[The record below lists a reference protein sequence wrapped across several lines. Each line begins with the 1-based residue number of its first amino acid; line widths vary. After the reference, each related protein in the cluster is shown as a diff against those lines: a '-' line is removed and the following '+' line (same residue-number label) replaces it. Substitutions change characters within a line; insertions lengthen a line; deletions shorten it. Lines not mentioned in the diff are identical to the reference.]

1 MRDLGPATRLD
12 NTRPCSLSGCASRAS
27 QPMGTARSKAEPKAT
42 SLGRY
47 PGAASRKGSGSMF
60 WKSQG
65 GGPWGSGPRGGGPW
79 GGNRGSGGG
88 PGPRGRGP
96 QPPDFEDLLRRSQ
109 DRFRRV
115 LPGGFGTG
123 TGIAVVVIA
132 VLVIWLASGFYRV
145 LPDEV
150 GVVLRFGAYD
160 RTTQP
165 GLNYHLPSPIET
177 VLTPSVTRV
186 NRTEIGYRSGETETG
201 QAGVRQEPE
210 EALML
215 TGDENIVDINFTV
228 FWVINDAKAYLFN
241 IRDPELTVKSAAESA
256 MREVVGETPIA
267 QALAEGRGKIETDTQ
282 SLLQGILNTYSAGIE
297 LTQLQLLR
305 VDPPAPVI
313 DAFRD
318 VQRALADRERLRNEA
333 ESYRNDIIPRA
344 RGDAVR
350 IKQEAEAYRQEITA
364 RAQGDADRFLSVYNA
379 FKLAQDVT
387 QQRLYLETME
397 EILKNSN
404 KVIIDKSAQGANGV
418 LPYLPL
424 PALGAGHGTAGAS
437 PSGNAPGNGSGVGGP
452 SSGGTQSAAPAVPPL
467 RRQ

>member
-1 MRDLGPATRLD
+1 
-12 NTRPCSLSGCASRAS
+12 
-27 QPMGTARSKAEPKAT
+27 
-42 SLGRY
+42 
-47 PGAASRKGSGSMF
+47 MF

-65 GGPWGSGPRGGGPW
+65 GGPWGSGPRGGGGPW

-96 QPPDFEDLLRRSQ
+96 QPPDFEELLRRSQ

-123 TGIAVVVIA
+123 TGILVVVLGI
-132 VLVIWLASGFYRV
+132 LVIWLASGFYRV

-150 GVVLRFGAYD
+150 GVVLRFGAYN

-165 GLNYHLPSPIET
+165 GLNYHLPNPIET

-186 NRTEIGYRSGETETG
+186 NRTEIGYRNAEGPGRG
-201 QAGVRQEPE
+201 QVTRQVPE

-228 FWVINDAKAYLFN
+228 FWVIKDAQAYLFN
-241 IRDPELTVKSAAESA
+241 IRGPEATVKSAAESA

-267 QALAEGRGKIETDTQ
+267 QALSEGRGKIETDTQ
-282 SLLQGILNTYSAGIE
+282 TLLQGILNAYSAGIDV
-297 LTQLQLLR
+297 TQLQLLR

-364 RAQGDADRFLSVYNA
+364 RSHGDADRFLSVYNA
-379 FKLAQDVT
+379 FKAAQDVT
-387 QQRLYLETME
+387 LQRLYLETME

-404 KVIIDKSAQGANGV
+404 KVIIDKSAEGSSGV

-424 PALGAGHGTAGAS
+424 PALGTGHGTANSAPPAS
-437 PSGNAPGNGSGVGGP
+437 GTGVGGSS
-452 SSGGTQSAAPAVPPL
+452 SSGGAPPSPPAVPPL

>member
-1 MRDLGPATRLD
+1 
-12 NTRPCSLSGCASRAS
+12 
-27 QPMGTARSKAEPKAT
+27 
-42 SLGRY
+42 
-47 PGAASRKGSGSMF
+47 MF
-60 WKSQG
+60 WQSQG

-79 GGNRGSGGG
+79 GGNRGGGG

-96 QPPDFEDLLRRSQ
+96 QPPDFEELLRRGQ
-109 DRFRRV
+109 DRFRRLV
-115 LPGGFGTG
+115 PGGFGTG
-123 TGIAVVVIA
+123 TVSAIVAISIH
-132 VLVIWLASGFYRV
+132 VIWLASGFYRV

-150 GVVLRFGAYD
+150 GVVLRFGAYN

-165 GLNYHLPSPIET
+165 GLNYHLPTPIET
-177 VLTPSVTRV
+177 VLRPSVTRV
-186 NRTEIGYRSGETETG
+186 NRTEIGYRNAEGPGRG
-201 QAGVRQEPE
+201 QVTRQVPE

-228 FWVINDAKAYLFN
+228 FWIIKDALPYLFN
-241 IRDPELTVKSAAESA
+241 IRDPEATVKSAAESA

-267 QALAEGRGKIETDTQ
+267 QALSEGRGKIETDTQ
-282 SLLQGILNTYSAGIE
+282 TLLQGILNTYAAGIE
-297 LTQLQLLR
+297 LTQLQLLK

-350 IKQEAEAYRQEITA
+350 IKQEAEAYRQEIIA
-364 RAQGDADRFLSVYNA
+364 RAQGDADRFLSVYHA
-379 FKLAQDVT
+379 FKAAQDVT
-387 QQRLYLETME
+387 VQRLYLETME

-404 KVIIDKSAQGANGV
+404 KVIIDKSAQGGNGV

-424 PALGAGHGTAGAS
+424 PALGNTQGAPGAP
-437 PSGNAPGNGSGVGGP
+437 PSGNSTGTSTGP
-452 SSGGTQSAAPAVPPL
+452 PPAGWGQSAPPAIPPL
-467 RRQ
+467 RGRQ

>member
-1 MRDLGPATRLD
+1 
-12 NTRPCSLSGCASRAS
+12 
-27 QPMGTARSKAEPKAT
+27 
-42 SLGRY
+42 
-47 PGAASRKGSGSMF
+47 MF
-60 WKSQG
+60 WQSQG

-79 GGNRGSGGG
+79 SGNHGGG
-88 PGPRGRGP
+88 GPRGRGP
-96 QPPDFEDLLRRSQ
+96 QPPDFEELLRRGQ

-123 TGIAVVVIA
+123 AGIAIIA
-132 VLVIWLASGFYRV
+132 IAIVVIWLASGFYRV

-150 GVVLRFGAYD
+150 GVVLRFGAYN

-165 GLNYHLPSPIET
+165 GLNYHLPSPIEK

-186 NRTEIGYRSGETETG
+186 NRTEIGYRSGEGTT
-201 QAGVRQEPE
+201 VRGGGTRQVPE

-228 FWVINDAKAYLFN
+228 FWVIKDAQAYLFD
-241 IRDPELTVKSAAESA
+241 IRDPDATVKSAAESA

-267 QALAEGRGKIETDTQ
+267 QALSEGRGKIETDTQ
-282 SLLQGILNTYSAGIE
+282 HLLQGILDAYRAGVE
-297 LTQLQLLR
+297 VTQLQLLR
-305 VDPPAPVI
+305 VDPPDPVI

-333 ESYRNDIIPRA
+333 EAYRNDIIPRA

-350 IKQEAEAYRQEITA
+350 IKQEAEGYRQQIINQ
-364 RAQGDADRFLSVYNA
+364 AQGDADRFISVYRA
-379 FKLAQDVT
+379 FKAAQDVT
-387 QQRLYLETME
+387 QQRIYLETME

-404 KVIIDKSAQGANGV
+404 KVIIDKSAQGESGV

-424 PALGAGHGTAGAS
+424 PALGSAN
-437 PSGNAPGNGSGVGGP
+437 GNATAPPPASAP
-452 SSGGTQSAAPAVPPL
+452 TTSSGGAAAVLPVAPL

>member
-1 MRDLGPATRLD
+1 MIWHSD
-12 NTRPCSLSGCASRAS
+12 
-27 QPMGTARSKAEPKAT
+27 
-42 SLGRY
+42 
-47 PGAASRKGSGSMF
+47 
-60 WKSQG
+60 G
-65 GGPWGSGPRGGGPW
+65 GGPWGTGPRGGGGSGGGGPW
-79 GGNRGSGGG
+79 GGGRGGGG
-88 PGPRGRGP
+88 PRGP
-96 QPPDFEDLLRRSQ
+96 VPPNFEELLRRSQ

-123 TGIAVVVIA
+123 TGIAIVIA
-132 VLVIWLASGFYRV
+132 AIVVLWAASGFYRV

-150 GVVLRFGAYD
+150 GVVLRFGAYS

-165 GLNYHLPSPIET
+165 GLNYHLPSPIES

-186 NRTEIGYRSGETETG
+186 NRTEIGYRSGETRTSG
-201 QAGVRQEPE
+201 GARPE

-228 FWVINDAKAYLFN
+228 FWVIKNAQDYLFH
-241 IRDPELTVKSAAESA
+241 IRAPEATVKSAAESA
-256 MREVVGETPIA
+256 MREIVGETPIA

-282 SLLQGILNTYSAGIE
+282 HLLQRILDSYGAGIII
-297 LTQLQLLR
+297 TQVQMAK

-318 VQRALADRERLRNEA
+318 VQRAIADKERLRNEA
-333 ESYRNDIIPRA
+333 EAYRNDIIPRA

-350 IKQEAEAYRQEITA
+350 IKQEAEAYRAEIIA
-364 RAQGDADRFLSVYNA
+364 RSQGDADRFTSVYRA
-379 FKLAQDVT
+379 FKVAQDVT
-387 QQRLYLETME
+387 LQRLYLETME

-404 KVIIDKSAQGANGV
+404 KIIIDKAAQGQSGV

-424 PALGAGHGTAGAS
+424 PSLLGTTPPSGSAPQTGAQSSS
-437 PSGNAPGNGSGVGGP
+437 PS
-452 SSGGTQSAAPAVPPL
+452 AVPPGGGAAQPSIG

>member
-1 MRDLGPATRLD
+1 VLG
-12 NTRPCSLSGCASRAS
+12 
-27 QPMGTARSKAEPKAT
+27 
-42 SLGRY
+42 
-47 PGAASRKGSGSMF
+47 
-60 WKSQG
+60 
-65 GGPWGSGPRGGGPW
+65 
-79 GGNRGSGGG
+79 
-88 PGPRGRGP
+88 
-96 QPPDFEDLLRRSQ
+96 
-109 DRFRRV
+109 
-115 LPGGFGTG
+115 
-123 TGIAVVVIA
+123 I
-132 VLVIWLASGFYRV
+132 LVIWLASGFYRV

-150 GVVLRFGAYD
+150 GVVLRFGAYN

-186 NRTEIGYRSGETETG
+186 NRTEIGYRNAEGPGRG
-201 QAGVRQEPE
+201 QVSRQVPE

-215 TGDENIVDINFTV
+215 TGDENIVDVNFTV
-228 FWVINDAKAYLFN
+228 FWVIKDAQAYLFN
-241 IRDPELTVKSAAESA
+241 IRGPEATVKSAAESA

-267 QALAEGRGKIETDTQ
+267 QALSEGRGKIETDTQ
-282 SLLQGILNTYSAGIE
+282 TLLQGILNFYSAGIE
-297 LTQLQLLR
+297 VTQLQLLK

-333 ESYRNDIIPRA
+333 EAYRNDIIPRA

-364 RAQGDADRFLSVYNA
+364 RSQGDADRFLSVYNA
-379 FKLAQDVT
+379 FKAAQDVT

-404 KVIIDKSAQGANGV
+404 KVIIDKSAQGESGV

-424 PALGAGHGTAGAS
+424 PALGGPNGSAAAS
-437 PSGNAPGNGSGVGGP
+437 PPPNPSGTGSGGA
-452 SSGGTQSAAPAVPPL
+452 TAAPAVPPL